1 MLWDGRDRLRAARP
15 ASAPEVR
22 MRIPIRH
29 ARRLSAGFCLATT
42 LTLGPARASISP
54 DAPAAERSDSEVLAG
69 LACEAGRAY
78 ARRDIATLDR
88 LNADDYVQTDV
99 RGVVSRKKEWLE
111 FVKNRPSE
119 LTITCE
125 DIAVRLYG
133 AVAVVTGGWIYTA
146 HQEPKD
152 LVTHSR
158 WTSVWTHESD
168 GWKRHVFENTYVNLK
183 ADRCAM
189 GLPH

>member
-1 MLWDGRDRLRAARP
+1 MRIMLRRTGRP
-15 ASAPEVR
+15 A
-22 MRIPIRH
+22 
-29 ARRLSAGFCLATT
+29 AGFCLAMA
-42 LTLGPARASISP
+42 LTFGPARASISP
-54 DAPAAERSDSEVLAG
+54 DAPAVERGDSEVLAS

-78 ARRDIATLDR
+78 ARRDVATLER
-88 LNADDYVQTDV
+88 INADDYVQTDV
-99 RGVVSRKKEWLE
+99 RGGVTRRKEWLE

-168 GWKRHVFENTYVNLK
+168 GWKRHVFQNTYVNLK

>member
-1 MLWDGRDRLRAARP
+1 MEAPKRYRTRFAGRL
-15 ASAPEVR
+15 V
-22 MRIPIRH
+22 
-29 ARRLSAGFCLATT
+29 AGVALVAGVCLAAAS
-42 LTLGPARASISP
+42 LPGPARASISP
-54 DAPAAERSDSEVLAG
+54 DAPAAERGDSEVLAS

-78 ARRDIATLDR
+78 ARRDITTLER

-99 RGVVSRKKEWLE
+99 RGVVTRRKEWLE
-111 FVKNRPSE
+111 FVRKRPSE
-119 LTITCE
+119 LSVTCE

-133 AVAVVTGGWIYTA
+133 TVAVVTGGWIYTA

-168 GWKRHVFENTYVNLK
+168 GWKRHVFQNTYVNLK